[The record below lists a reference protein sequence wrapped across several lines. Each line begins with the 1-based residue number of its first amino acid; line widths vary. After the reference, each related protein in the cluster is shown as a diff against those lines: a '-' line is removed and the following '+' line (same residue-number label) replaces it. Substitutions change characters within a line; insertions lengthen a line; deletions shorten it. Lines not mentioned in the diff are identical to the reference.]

1 MSNKKL
7 TIELVLSR
15 SNNKNPETIKTLNL
29 WGLKLTDISI
39 LKDFPSL
46 ELISLSSNQIKD
58 ISAFKNSK
66 NLRELYLKDNQI
78 KDLSQIEYLKGCS
91 KLEKLIVKNNPI
103 VNIPNYFDK
112 IIDILPQLKNLDDKD
127 IEKKNY
133 NINSPLASN
142 NSHNNSFNNNSG
154 INSESSSK
162 NDSAAPDP
170 KALFPPEMINDNNGG
185 NIINDHNNDHNNN
198 EHNEHNQNIIERN
211 EHINFN
217 NVNKINNSKQINN
230 NIIRNKDKII
240 NGNNGKIR
248 NKINISSNINKKTKN
263 VNPKNESLKSNF
275 EKNENYI
282 KMSQTSAAGFY
293 QNPFSEKNKNNNNLN
308 GYRKKIVGNFKHEQQ
323 KTMIDVINAKKF
335 DNEENELNENKI
347 NHKGNSANKRLYKK
361 NKSQTGVL
369 NNNMKKT
376 KMNSVKTQREIKAKK
391 IMEIDSGK
399 KNEIKNGGIS
409 ESVNES
415 VIQSIKLLM
424 DTLSVDSLKI
434 IQNDIQKLISNKK

>member
-170 KALFPPEMINDNNGG
+170 KALFLPEMINDNNGG
-185 NIINDHNNDHNNN
+185 NIINDHSND
-198 EHNEHNQNIIERN
+198 HNQNIIEHNERN
-211 EHINFN
+211 HFN
-217 NVNKINNSKQINN
+217 KSNKKNNNNPINN
-230 NIIRNKDKII
+230 NIIINNKDKII

-263 VNPKNESLKSNF
+263 INPKNEKFKNNF
-275 EKNENYI
+275 EKSENYI
-282 KMSQTSAAGFY
+282 KMSQTSSAGFY
-293 QNPFSEKNKNNNNLN
+293 QNPFSDKNKNNNNNNLN

-323 KTMIDVINAKKF
+323 KTLIDVLNAKKF
-335 DNEENELNENKI
+335 DNEQNEVIEIKD
-347 NHKGNSANKRLYKK
+347 NHKGNSANNKLYKK
-361 NKSQTGVL
+361 TNSQTVVL
-369 NNNMKKT
+369 NNKLKKI

-391 IMEIDSGK
+391 LMETNSSN
-399 KNEIKNGGIS
+399 KNEIKNGGVN

-424 DTLSVDSLKI
+424 DTLSVDNLKI
-434 IQNDIQKLISNKK
+434 IQNDIQKMIESKK